1 MPTFI
6 ELVNIR
12 VRTGAQTPESCS
24 TDLVMLLYGN
34 QNIIIL
40 TKNIKVFLNTFLYTV
55 VKLVQ

>member
-12 VRTGAQTPESCS
+12 VRTGAQTPESYS
-24 TDLVMLLYGN
+24 TYLVMLLYGN

-40 TKNIKVFLNTFLYTV
+40 TKNIKVF
-55 VKLVQ
+55 